1 MAQRRYELVFKSVA
15 WPSRSSA
22 EGASTLNHEVS
33 DDSMKG
39 EPIEVTPSGEIDKIS
54 DGNGGFLRIKVKANI
69 AFVRFNRGSDAHR
82 DPFEIGVDWLRKYS
96 SGVSINP
103 RLVPRLGKRGSA
115 GEAQGPFRLLAPN
128 CAVFNFLDLIDKEL
142 HLGWLHQE
150 RSGSILAGFLRLKI

>member
-1 MAQRRYELVFKSVA
+1 MDESSNKLPRYAVGDLV
-15 WPSRSSA
+15 SA
-22 EGASTLNHEVS
+22 VYDMYYHYMSPFYE
-33 DDSMKG
+33 
-39 EPIEVTPSGEIDKIS
+39 
-54 DGNGGFLRIKVKANI
+54 
-69 AFVRFNRGSDAHR
+69 DAHR
-82 DPFEIGVDWLRKYS
+82 DPFEVGVDWLRKYS

-128 CAVFNFLDLIDKEL
+128 FAVFNFLDLINREL